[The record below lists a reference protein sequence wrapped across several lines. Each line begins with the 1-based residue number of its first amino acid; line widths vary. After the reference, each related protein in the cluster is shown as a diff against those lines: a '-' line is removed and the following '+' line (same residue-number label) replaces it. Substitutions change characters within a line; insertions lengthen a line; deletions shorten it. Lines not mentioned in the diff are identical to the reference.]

1 LLGNATAQAQSTAQD
16 PQDVARMK
24 VHAELDRLHDAVL
37 GIAGD
42 DDAEVLDERFAS
54 LRAQIDNL

>member
-1 LLGNATAQAQSTAQD
+1 
-16 PQDVARMK
+16 MK